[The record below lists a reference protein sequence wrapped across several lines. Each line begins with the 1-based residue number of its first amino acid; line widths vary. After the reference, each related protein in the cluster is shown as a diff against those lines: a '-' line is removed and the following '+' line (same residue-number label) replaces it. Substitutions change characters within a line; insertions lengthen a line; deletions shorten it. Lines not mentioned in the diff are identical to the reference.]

1 MTIRSVAIAAS
12 AALIVGVTA
21 DLASADLSG
30 EDLIEAV
37 AAAKAELPITEAFAI
52 AAKEVGGGALVDYEV
67 DVEDG
72 MLSYLIEIRNPS
84 GSHEVEVN
92 GRTGDVMDIDAE

>member
-1 MTIRSVAIAAS
+1 MPIRSVAIAAS
-12 AALIVGVTA
+12 AALIVGVSA

-30 EDLIEAV
+30 EDLVESV

-52 AAKEVGGGALVDYEV
+52 AAKQVGGGALVDYEV

-84 GSHEVEVN
+84 GLHEVEVN
-92 GRTGDVMDIDAE
+92 GRTGDVIDIDAE

>member
-1 MTIRSVAIAAS
+1 MAIRSVAMAAS
-12 AALIVGVTA
+12 AALIVVVSA

-30 EDLIEAV
+30 EDLVESV

-72 MLSYLIEIRNPS
+72 VLSYLIEIRNPS
-84 GSHEVEVN
+84 GLHEVEVN

>member
-1 MTIRSVAIAAS
+1 MAIRSVAIAAS
-12 AALIVGVTA
+12 AALIVGLSA
-21 DLASADLSG
+21 DLASADFSD
-30 EDLIEAV
+30 EDLVESM

-72 MLSYLIEIRNPS
+72 MLSYLIEIQNPS
-84 GSHEVEVN
+84 GLHEVEVN